1 MSMCEPPR
9 LVEPPSAHGGTP
21 LFATAYVS
29 SPYGKPERTAVELTI
44 DAMRAVSSV
53 PKDGRNA
60 AQGFSFRGID
70 GVLNAV
76 GPALRKA
83 GVLPVPFLALLRRE
97 VIEVGVKR
105 TPMDSIYVEVD
116 YLFYGPACD
125 AIAVRV
131 PGSAMDSGDKG
142 VAKAM
147 SVAYRTALIQLFALP
162 TQEQDPDVTS
172 YERAPLLEAQA
183 MAARDAT
190 LAAST
195 VEQWRQIYAEARAVP
210 GLGAIEVPDRLGHPV
225 PLATLIKGRGE
236 QLASAT
242 APSAPSSRPDGQPP
256 VPDTSAP
263 PPDMTHDLDPST
275 RLASNGQLQQLNI
288 LLSEAGL
295 SSRDRRLQAVSAL
308 VRRELTSSG
317 ELSMVEARD
326 AIKTVRTA
334 VEAGAPDAWLAEL
347 LEHAPAS
354 AVPA

>member
-9 LVEPPSAHGGTP
+9 RIEPPPAKGDTP
-21 LFATAYVS
+21 LFPTAYVP
-29 SPYGKPERTAVELTI
+29 SPYGKPERSAVELTI
-44 DAMRAVSSV
+44 EAMRAVSSV

-60 AQGFSFRGID
+60 AQGFNFRGID

-83 GVLPVPFLALLRRE
+83 GVLPVPFLSVLRRE

-147 SVAYRTALIQLFALP
+147 SVAFRTALIQLFALP
-162 TQEQDPDVTS
+162 TQEQDPDATS

-210 GLGAIEVPDRLGHPV
+210 GLGAIEVPDKLGHPV
-225 PLATLIKGRGE
+225 QLATLIKGRGE
-236 QLASAT
+236 QLAAVTPAVSSST
-242 APSAPSSRPDGQPP
+242 APDGETPAPVMPTAT
-256 VPDTSAP
+256 DTR
-263 PPDMTHDLDPST
+263 DLDPNT
-275 RLASNGQLQQLNI
+275 RLASDGQLRQLGI
-288 LLSEAGL
+288 LLSEAGV
-295 SSRDRRLQAVSAL
+295 SARDRRLQAVAAL
-308 VRRELTSSG
+308 VRRELTSSA
-317 ELSMVEARD
+317 ELTMVEARD
-326 AIKTVRTA
+326 AIKAVRA
-334 VEAGAPDAWLAEL
+334 AIEAGAPDAWLADL
-347 LEHAPAS
+347 LENAT
-354 AVPA
+354 VPAAAS